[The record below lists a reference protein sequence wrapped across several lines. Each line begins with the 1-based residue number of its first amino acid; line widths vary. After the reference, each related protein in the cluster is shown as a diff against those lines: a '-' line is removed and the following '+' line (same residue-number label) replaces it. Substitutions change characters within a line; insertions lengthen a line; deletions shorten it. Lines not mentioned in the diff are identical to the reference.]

1 MFFRIVSLQI
11 MTVHKLKNGISSDL
25 KQPICN
31 MALVSDITHV
41 VLRLFVYC
49 SSLHD
54 YVAQHVAQY
63 IFFLSFILAWNPSCC
78 HKGCAFLAAAWLA
91 QTENINNFTMCKHL
105 LLATNAR
112 RWVSN
117 AGHHFCF
124 VWFGMA
130 MLAQPFCRLHCRS
143 HTRLFY
149 RPAYSSCD

>member
-1 MFFRIVSLQI
+1 MVVNLGSEN
-11 MTVHKLKNGISSDL
+11 MEKLKEIWNMEVFSSSRNEVFSGFWLIWSLVLQL
-25 KQPICN
+25 KENVKWLIEACWCLP
-31 MALVSDITHV
+31 
-41 VLRLFVYC
+41 
-49 SSLHD
+49 SSHQD
-54 YVAQHVAQY
+54 
-63 IFFLSFILAWNPSCC
+63 FFLSYILAWNLSCC

-143 HTRLFY
+143 HTRSFY